1 MIHIQTGFAVLVLLT
16 FAGSVYYARLVD
28 ENCDEENRA
37 AYTMSF
43 MQGIAEGVL
52 RVLVFVGVLAVVWM
66 ALSYLRAG

>member
-1 MIHIQTGFAVLVLLT
+1 MIQYEPGFVVLVLLT
-16 FAGSVYYARLVD
+16 LAGSVYYARLVD

-52 RVLVFVGVLAVVWM
+52 RVLVIFGVLAVVWM
-66 ALSYLRAG
+66 AISYLRVT